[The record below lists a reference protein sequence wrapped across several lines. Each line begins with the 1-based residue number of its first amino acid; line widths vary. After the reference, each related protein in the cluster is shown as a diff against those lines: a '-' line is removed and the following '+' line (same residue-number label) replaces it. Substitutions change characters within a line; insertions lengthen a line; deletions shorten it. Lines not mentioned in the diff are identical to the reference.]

1 MAPNG
6 ANTLFCDSA
15 GEEEEARRSKGHVH
29 HDGPSDH
36 TDITEDNIVRPDFE
50 ALPEDERKGF
60 DELMQQ
66 VREEAKRRFCSN
78 FEIDR
83 FKKVIKGKDF
93 DVNSTTRILVIRD
106 VPNLS

>member
-1 MAPNG
+1 VPTHFFATPLGKKKKHADPKDTSTM
-6 ANTLFCDSA
+6 T
-15 GEEEEARRSKGHVH
+15 
-29 HDGPSDH
+29 GPSDH

-60 DELMQQ
+60 EELMQQ

>member
-1 MAPNG
+1 MPTHFFATPLG
-6 ANTLFCDSA
+6 KKKKHADTKDTSTMT
-15 GEEEEARRSKGHVH
+15 
-29 HDGPSDH
+29 GPSDH
-36 TDITEDNIVRPDFE
+36 TDITEDNIVRLDFE

-60 DELMQQ
+60 EELMQQ
-66 VREEAKRRFCSN
+66 VEEAKRRFCSN